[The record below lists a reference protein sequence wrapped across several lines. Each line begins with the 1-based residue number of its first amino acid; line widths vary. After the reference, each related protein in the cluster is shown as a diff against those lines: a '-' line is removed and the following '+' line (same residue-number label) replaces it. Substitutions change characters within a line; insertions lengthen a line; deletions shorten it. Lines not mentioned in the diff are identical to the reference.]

1 MFPPVGV
8 GAVPV
13 AGLVDAKSLFWVPPS
28 SQYCSHRSLSRIS
41 AAARNR
47 RMEASPFDNF
57 PPPSSSAF
65 ALAANIAVAGTN
77 NAPVAPRPLRR
88 ERLPTTGRLACS
100 ALGLPPE
107 RDCDWDVTP
116 FLEMDFFI
124 YFPL

>member
-28 SQYCSHRSLSRIS
+28 SQYCSQRSLSRIS

-47 RMEASPFDNF
+47 RMDASPFDSF

-65 ALAANIAVAGTN
+65 ALAANSAVAGTN
-77 NAPVAPRPLRR
+77 NAPVAPRPLRKQ
-88 ERLPTTGRLACS
+88 RLPRTGLFGC
-100 ALGLPPE
+100 LDL
-107 RDCDWDVTP
+107 
-116 FLEMDFFI
+116 
-124 YFPL
+124 